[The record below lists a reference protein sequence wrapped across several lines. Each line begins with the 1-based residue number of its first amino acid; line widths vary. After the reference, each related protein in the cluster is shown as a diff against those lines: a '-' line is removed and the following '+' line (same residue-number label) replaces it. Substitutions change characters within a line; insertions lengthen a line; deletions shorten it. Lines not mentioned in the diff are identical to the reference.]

1 MLISEITVEFQ
12 ALKDKILV
20 KIYPKLHCEFQKAF
34 NYSIITMDF
43 WEYTEYNLRLIWVEL
58 LMSMKIMKKK
68 RNSLWVLIQ
77 GSLFLSLSHAQLIW
91 CLNPLGH
98 RWSGYEMHGKYWFY
112 FTMTIFSENLGWL
125 ENFILQFVWEKL
137 KY

>member
-58 LMSMKIMKKK
+58 LMSMKIIWKNKFSVGIDP
-68 RNSLWVLIQ
+68 RPPI
-77 GSLFLSLSHAQLIW
+77 SLSHIIS
-91 CLNPLGH
+91 
-98 RWSGYEMHGKYWFY
+98 WSGALTHSATGDLVMKC
-112 FTMTIFSENLGWL
+112 MENTG
-125 ENFILQFVWEKL
+125 FILQGKFSLRILDDWKTLFYNLFEKN
-137 KY
+137 